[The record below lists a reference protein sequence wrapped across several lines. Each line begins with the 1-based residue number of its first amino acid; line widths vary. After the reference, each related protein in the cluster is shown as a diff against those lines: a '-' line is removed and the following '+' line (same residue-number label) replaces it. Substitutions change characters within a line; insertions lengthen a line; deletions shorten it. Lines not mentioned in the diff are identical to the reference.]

1 MNIDG
6 LLNRYF
12 NGLRPKI
19 DVFDDESIHRVYSDV
34 VNLLKAC
41 PEIELSVLQLLSYC
55 FYEILDNV
63 VTLKRNS
70 TIVSLIRRI
79 WMICGKLIGGKD
91 MVTFKFNQF
100 GEYLGT
106 RMLGVSVREQLL
118 PLINSGEKV
127 VLDFEGVDVVSNS
140 FADECL
146 AKLLLTMSLDDLKQR
161 TTFRGL
167 NDFAKK
173 NIALAFK
180 RRLYAM
186 QST

>member
-1 MNIDG
+1 MQSKEFGMNIDG
-6 LLNRYF
+6 LVNKYF
-12 NGLRPKI
+12 QGKNPTI
-19 DVFDDESIHRVYSDV
+19 EVFDEQSIHQVYSNV

-41 PEIELSVLQLLSYC
+41 PDVELGVLQLFSYC

-63 VTLKRNS
+63 VTHKKE
-70 TIVSLIRRI
+70 
-79 WMICGKLIGGKD
+79 GKY

-100 GEYLGT
+100 GENLGT
-106 RMLGVSVREQLL
+106 RMLGANAREQLL
-118 PLINSGEKV
+118 PLIDGDEKV

-146 AKLLLTMSLDDLKQR
+146 AKLLLTMSLDELKQR

-180 RRLYAM
+180 RRMFSLETA
-186 QST
+186 